1 MFLNI
6 SHINWYIAKVR
17 NMQKII
23 ADVKAHLFGL
33 RGDLQVDGIQKS
45 IIEWQKKKQKW
56 QCERGKFVVLLG
68 RHKAVC
74 DVGTENK

>member
-56 QCERGKFVVLLG
+56 
-68 RHKAVC
+68 
-74 DVGTENK
+74 